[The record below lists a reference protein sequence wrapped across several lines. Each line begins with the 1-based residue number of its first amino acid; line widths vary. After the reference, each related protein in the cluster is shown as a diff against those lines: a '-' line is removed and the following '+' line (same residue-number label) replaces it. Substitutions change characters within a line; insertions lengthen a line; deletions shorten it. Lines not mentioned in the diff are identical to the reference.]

1 MYMSKHTS
9 TPWTISEIGFY
20 GEFDIIA
27 ENKPDDGGDII
38 CSAPIEWESSM
49 LRWRE
54 NAERIV
60 TCVNAMEGLSNEE
73 VTNLRTNFDQEKEK
87 VAVAFAEWKD
97 KNTHCIGFSVYN
109 TPIFKINDRK
119 NDIFSYQ
126 YSDLYR
132 YFINNV
138 YNQ

>member
-1 MYMSKHTS
+1 MSNYTQ

-27 ENKPDDGGDII
+27 ENTPNDGGDII

-49 LRWRE
+49 ARWRE

-60 TCVNAMEGLSNEE
+60 TCVNAMGGLTNEE
-73 VTNLRTNFDQEKEK
+73 VTNLRKDADQEKEN

-97 KNTHCIGFSVYN
+97 NDTILMDGKHRIMKTIKSNVYGVYFEN
-109 TPIFKINDRK
+109 N
-119 NDIFSYQ
+119 
-126 YSDLYR
+126 SDLFK
-132 YFINNV
+132 YFITNV
-138 YNQ
+138 YNK